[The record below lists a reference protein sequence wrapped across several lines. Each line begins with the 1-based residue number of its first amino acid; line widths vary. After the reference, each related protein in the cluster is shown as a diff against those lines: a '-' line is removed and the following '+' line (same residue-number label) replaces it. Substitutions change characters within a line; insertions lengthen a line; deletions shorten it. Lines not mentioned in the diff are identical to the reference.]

1 VSRIVIIGGGPG
13 GYEAALV
20 AAQLD
25 ADVTLVEADGAG
37 GACVLSDCVPSKTF
51 IASSE
56 VVTGYRHNEDF
67 GIRSAGLSA
76 VTVDAGAVNQR
87 VKNLAL
93 AQSGDIQAKL
103 IKSGVDFVTGRA
115 RLGEDTLGHT
125 HQVLI
130 TPTASGT
137 SSVGSRAGEGWSDGE
152 SSGRSRAEEGWSD
165 GEYSVDATTV
175 LIATGAT
182 PRVLPSAVPDGERI
196 LDWRQVY
203 DLTELP
209 EHLIVIGSGVTGAE
223 FASAYLAMGVP
234 VTLVSSRER
243 VMPHEDADAAM
254 AIERVFRERGM
265 TILNQSRADA
275 VVNQGD
281 HVEVTLSDGRV
292 VTGSHALMAVGA
304 VPNTADLGL
313 REYGVD
319 VAQGGYVTV
328 DRVSR
333 TNVPGI
339 YAAGDCTGVLPLA
352 SVAAMQGRI
361 AVWHA
366 MGEAVSPL
374 RLRTVS
380 ANVFTDPELATVG
393 ISQNDAD
400 AGKVPARQVMLP
412 LTGNARAKMAGL
424 KDGFVK
430 LFCRPATGQI
440 IGGVVVAPKASELI
454 LPITMAIENNL
465 TVDQLA
471 HTITIYPSLSGSI
484 AEAARQ
490 LMQHDLQ

>member
-1 VSRIVIIGGGPG
+1 MSRIVIIGGGPA

-25 ADVTLVEADGAG
+25 ADVTVVEADGAG

-56 VVTGYRHNEDF
+56 VVTGYRHNEQF
-67 GIRSAGLSA
+67 GIRSLGLEGVS
-76 VTVDAGAVNQR
+76 VDAKAVNER
-87 VKNLAL
+87 VKALAL
-93 AQSGDIQAKL
+93 AQSGDIQSKL
-103 IKSGVDFVTGRA
+103 IKAGVNYVTGRA

-125 HQVLI
+125 HQVLV
-130 TPTASGT
+130 TPAGGT
-137 SSVGSRAGEGWSDGE
+137 P
-152 SSGRSRAEEGWSD
+152 
-165 GEYSVDATTV
+165 YPVDASVV
-175 LIATGAT
+175 LVATGAT
-182 PRVLPSAVPDGERI
+182 PRVLPTAVPDGERI

-203 DLTELP
+203 DLPALP
-209 EHLIVIGSGVTGAE
+209 EHLIVVGSGVTGAE

-254 AIERVFRERGM
+254 AIERVFRSRGM
-265 TILNQSRADA
+265 TILNQSRAES
-275 VVNQGD
+275 VLRHGD
-281 HVEVTLSDGRV
+281 GVRVTLADGRTV
-292 VTGSHALMAVGA
+292 DGSHALMAVGA
-304 VPNTADLGL
+304 IPNTAELGL

-319 VAQGGYVTV
+319 VAKGGYVTV

-361 AVWHA
+361 AIWHA
-366 MGEAVSPL
+366 LGEAVAPL

-393 ISQNDAD
+393 VSQDDVD
-400 AGKVPARQVMLP
+400 AGKIPARQVMLP

-424 KDGFVK
+424 RDGFVK

-454 LPITMAIENNL
+454 LSITMAVENNL

-471 HTITIYPSLSGSI
+471 HTFTIYPSLSGSI

-490 LMQHDLQ
+490 LMLHDLQ

>member
-1 VSRIVIIGGGPG
+1 MVFGGRFVVSRIVIIGGGPG

-20 AAQLD
+20 AAQLG
-25 ADVTLVEADGAG
+25 ADVTLVEAEGPG
-37 GACVLSDCVPSKTF
+37 GACVLTDCVPSKTF

-56 VVTGYRHNEDF
+56 VMTGYRHEERL
-67 GIRSAGLSA
+67 GIRSSGLAGVS
-76 VTVDAGAVNQR
+76 VDAKAVNER
-87 VKNLAL
+87 VKKLAL
-93 AQSGDIQAKL
+93 AQSGDIQTKL
-103 IKSGVDFVTGRA
+103 IKAGVNVVRGRA
-115 RLGEDTLGHT
+115 RLGEDRLGHT

-130 TPTASGT
+130 TPHGGETYPVEAS
-137 SSVGSRAGEGWSDGE
+137 
-152 SSGRSRAEEGWSD
+152 
-165 GEYSVDATTV
+165 TV
-175 LIATGAT
+175 LLATGAT
-182 PRVLPSAVPDGERI
+182 PRVLSTARPDAERI
-196 LDWRQVY
+196 LDWRQVW
-203 DLTELP
+203 DLEELP
-209 EHLIVIGSGVTGAE
+209 SHLVVIGSGVTGAE
-223 FASAYLAMGVP
+223 FASAYLAMGVK
-234 VTLVSSRER
+234 VTLISSRER

-265 TILNQSRADA
+265 TILSQSRGDS
-275 VVNQGD
+275 VVNTGD
-281 HVEVTLSDGRV
+281 GVLVTLSDGRTV
-292 VTGSHALMAVGA
+292 EGSHCLMAVGA
-304 VPNTADLGL
+304 IPNTAELGL

-319 VAQGGYVTV
+319 VNEGGYVSV

-361 AVWHA
+361 AIWHA
-366 MGEAVSPL
+366 MGEAVAPL

-393 ISQNDAD
+393 VSQNEVDS
-400 AGKVPARQVMLP
+400 GRFPARQVMLP
-412 LTGNARAKMAGL
+412 LTGNARAKMSGL
-424 KDGFVK
+424 QDGFVK

-440 IGGVVVAPKASELI
+440 VGGVVVAPKASELI

-490 LMQHDLQ
+490 LMLHEVQ